1 MAVYKISEECESDI
15 AGMYEYGIEK
25 YGLRQAQNYIV
36 ELEGYF
42 QTICNNAEIGTDCF
56 ELFPLLRKFYFKAHI
71 IFYLKREYGIFI
83 VRVLGKRMD
92 YEHQLK
98 AK

>member
-1 MAVYKISEECESDI
+1 M
-15 AGMYEYGIEK
+15 
-25 YGLRQAQNYIV
+25 
-36 ELEGYF
+36 
-42 QTICNNAEIGTDCF
+42 GTECF
-56 ELFPLLRKFYFKAHI
+56 ELFPLLRKLYFKAHI